1 MARPFILS
9 LSMLFLASACFAF
22 SFSTFNFNKCQLDS
36 LNALE
41 PDQRVESEGGV
52 IETYNS
58 QHPELQCAGVTV
70 SKHTLYRNGLHLP
83 SYSPYP
89 KLIHVIQGQ
98 GAFGLAVPGCPET
111 FEEPAEGSSRKGR
124 QQHVQDSHQ
133 KIRQFTQGDVILI
146 PPGIPYWTFN
156 TGDEPLIAVSLLY
169 TSSIHNNLDQSP
181 RVFYL
186 GGNPD
191 IENPETTKEQPQQQ
205 KRGGGRKQQQEE
217 EEEEAGSVLS
227 GFSKHFLAQSFNID
241 EDLAE
246 KLRSP
251 EDDRKQIVKVEGGL
265 SIISPMG
272 QEQQQQEEEKEDEDE
287 DEPRSRCG
295 RSHQGKHSHE
305 EGEEKEEEEEEPH
318 SPCPRR
324 PSHGKHKV
332 EEEEEKEEEG
342 PEHKSRERRWKKKIQ
357 PAKPEEGGEEKEE
370 EEEEEEYET
379 KHSRRKE
386 HGNGIEESICTVKL
400 HESISRPSRADFY
413 NPKAGRISTLNSATF
428 PALTP
433 FGLSAQY
440 VVLYKNGI
448 YAPHWNQNANSV
460 IYVIR
465 GQGKVRVVNNT
476 GDAVFDRVLKRGQL
490 LVVPQNFVVAE
501 QASEEGFEYV
511 VFKTNEMATTTHMK
525 QVFRAIPAEVLA
537 NTYNLRQSQVRELKY
552 LGNQGP
558 LVNPDSQ

>member
-287 DEPRSRCG
+287 DEPRSR
-295 RSHQGKHSHE
+295 
-305 EGEEKEEEEEEPH
+305 
-318 SPCPRR
+318 
-324 PSHGKHKV
+324 
-332 EEEEEKEEEG
+332 
-342 PEHKSRERRWKKKIQ
+342 W
-357 PAKPEEGGEEKEE
+357 EEKEE